1 MRTRRKR
8 SVNAYKVSD
17 TSPDGARQ
25 LMWLVNRP
33 LGWIFDL
40 VVLPF
45 RGMPPIVGLTVIS
58 LLVSVG
64 MLIGFRAVSDQDALD
79 AVKRRIYAGVYE
91 IRLYKD
97 DLLTIFAAQFGI
109 LRETMMYFRLSMV
122 PMLWMMVPIV
132 IMVSQLQFQYGY
144 ESLEPGQTALVK
156 VELTEEAAERVA
168 ETVGAGLSLEVPDGV
183 RLETPLVWIPSL
195 REAGWRIAA
204 ESPGEYELV
213 VRIGEETLTK
223 SVRVSGTTVLRS
235 PLRPSSLLDQLIYP
249 AEQPLPRGS
258 NVEVIRLGY
267 VDGEINLFGWHTH
280 WIIAFFILTMVFA
293 FALAKPLGVKI

>member
-1 MRTRRKR
+1 
-8 SVNAYKVSD
+8 
-17 TSPDGARQ
+17 
-25 LMWLVNRP
+25 MWLVNRTF
-33 LGWIFDL
+33 GWAVDL

-58 LLVSVG
+58 LVVSVG
-64 MLIGFRAVSDQDALD
+64 MLIGFRAVSDQEALD
-79 AVKRRIYAGVYE
+79 AVKRRIYGGVYE

-97 DLLTIFAAQFGI
+97 DLRTIFAAQIGI
-109 LRETMMYFRLSMV
+109 LRETMTYFRLSMV

-132 IMVSQLQFQYGY
+132 ILVSQLQFQYGY
-144 ESLEPGQTALVK
+144 EGLEPGQTALVR
-156 VELTEEAAERVA
+156 VELTEEGADRVA
-168 ETVGAGLSLEVPDGV
+168 ETDGAGVSLEVPDGV

-195 REAGWRIAA
+195 REAGWRIAV
-204 ESPGEYELV
+204 ESPGEYELII
-213 VRIGEETLTK
+213 RIGEETLTK

-235 PLRPSSLLDQLIYP
+235 PLRQSSLLDQLIYP
-249 AEQPLPRGS
+249 AEAPLPRGS

-267 VDGEINLFGWHTH
+267 VDAEINLFGWQTH

>member
-1 MRTRRKR
+1 
-8 SVNAYKVSD
+8 
-17 TSPDGARQ
+17 
-25 LMWLVNRP
+25 MWFVNRP

-40 VVLPF
+40 IVLPF

-79 AVKRRIYAGVYE
+79 AVKRRIHAGVYE

-97 DLLTIFAAQFGI
+97 DLRTIFAAQFGI
-109 LRETMMYFRLSMV
+109 LRETMTYFRLSMV

-132 IMVSQLQFQYGY
+132 IIVSQLQSQYGY
-144 ESLEPGQTALVK
+144 ESLEPGQAVLVK

-168 ETVGAGLSLEVPDGV
+168 ATDGAGVSLEVPDGV

-195 REAGWRIAA
+195 REAAWRIAA
-204 ESPGEYELV
+204 ERPGEYELV

-223 SVRVSGTTVLRS
+223 SVRVAGTTVLRS
-235 PLRPSSLLDQLIYP
+235 PVRPSSLLDQLIYP
-249 AEQPLPRGS
+249 AEAPLPRGS
-258 NVEVIRLGY
+258 NAEAIRVGY
-267 VDGEINLFGWHTH
+267 VDAEINMFGWHTH

>member
-1 MRTRRKR
+1 
-8 SVNAYKVSD
+8 
-17 TSPDGARQ
+17 
-25 LMWLVNRP
+25 MWLVNRP
-33 LGWIFDL
+33 LGWVFDL
-40 VVLPF
+40 IVLPF

-64 MLIGFRAVSDQDALD
+64 ILIGFRAVSDQDALD
-79 AVKRRIYAGVYE
+79 AVKRRIYGGVYE

-97 DLLTIFAAQFGI
+97 DLLTIFAAQVGV
-109 LRETMMYFRLSMV
+109 LRETMTYFRLSMV

-132 IMVSQLQFQYGY
+132 IIVSQLQSQYGY

-156 VELTEEAAERVA
+156 VELTEQAAERVA
-168 ETVGAGLSLEVPDGV
+168 ETDGAGVSLEVPNGV

-195 REAGWRIAA
+195 REAGWRITA

-223 SVRVSGTTVLRS
+223 SLRVSGTTVLRS
-235 PLRPSSLLDQLIYP
+235 PVRPSSLLDQLIYP
-249 AEQPLPRGS
+249 AEAPLPRGS
-258 NVEVIRLGY
+258 NAQVIRLGY
-267 VDGEINLFGWHTH
+267 VDAAINLFGWHTH

>member
-1 MRTRRKR
+1 
-8 SVNAYKVSD
+8 
-17 TSPDGARQ
+17 
-25 LMWLVNRP
+25 MWLVNRT
-33 LGWIFDL
+33 LGWVFDL
-40 VVLPF
+40 IVLPF

-64 MLIGFRAVSDQDALD
+64 ILIGFRAVSDQDALD

-109 LRETMMYFRLSMV
+109 LRETMTYFRLSMV

-132 IMVSQLQFQYGY
+132 IVVIQLQFQYGY
-144 ESLEPGQTALVK
+144 EGLEPGQTALVK
-156 VELTEEAAERVA
+156 VELTEEGADRVT
-168 ETVGAGLSLEVPDGV
+168 ETDGAGVSLDAPDGV
-183 RLETPLVWIPSL
+183 HVETPLVWIPSL
-195 REAGWRIAA
+195 REVGWRIAA

-235 PLRPSSLLDQLIYP
+235 PVRPSSLLDQLIYP
-249 AEQPLPRGS
+249 AEAPLPRGS
-258 NVEVIRLGY
+258 NVEAIR
-267 VDGEINLFGWHTH
+267 VDYADADINMFGWHTH

>member
-1 MRTRRKR
+1 
-8 SVNAYKVSD
+8 
-17 TSPDGARQ
+17 
-25 LMWLVNRP
+25 MWFVNRP
-33 LGWIFDL
+33 LRWVFDL

-58 LLVSVG
+58 ALVSVL
-64 MLIGFRAVSDQDALD
+64 MLIGFRAVSDQEALEE
-79 AVKRRIYAGVYE
+79 VKRRIYGGVYE

-97 DLLTIFAAQFGI
+97 DLRTIFAAQLGV
-109 LRETMMYFRLSMV
+109 LRETGTYFRLSMV

-132 IMVSQLQFQYGY
+132 IIVSQLQFQYGY
-144 ESLEPGQTALVK
+144 ESLEPGQTALLR
-156 VELTEEAAERVA
+156 VELTEEAAEGVA
-168 ETVGAGLSLEVPDGV
+168 GTDGADVSLEVPDGV

-235 PLRPSSLLDQLIYP
+235 PVRPSSLLDQLIYP
-249 AEQPLPRGS
+249 AEEPLPRGS
-258 NVEVIRLGY
+258 NAQVIRLGY
-267 VDGEINLFGWHTH
+267 TDAEINLFGWHTH

>member
-1 MRTRRKR
+1 
-8 SVNAYKVSD
+8 
-17 TSPDGARQ
+17 
-25 LMWLVNRP
+25 MWLVNRP
-33 LGWIFDL
+33 LRWVFDL

-45 RGMPPIVGLTVIS
+45 RGMPAIVGLTVIS
-58 LLVSVG
+58 FLVSVA

-79 AVKRRIYAGVYE
+79 AVKRRIYGGVYE

-97 DLLTIFAAQFGI
+97 DLRTIFAAQLGV
-109 LRETMMYFRLSMV
+109 LRETGTYFRLSMV

-132 IMVSQLQFQYGY
+132 IIVSQLQFQYGY
-144 ESLEPGQTALVK
+144 ESLEPGETVIVK
-156 VELTEEAAERVA
+156 VELTEEAAERVT
-168 ETVGAGLSLEVPDGV
+168 ETDAAGVSLEVPDGV
-183 RLETPLVWIPSL
+183 SLETPLVWIPSL

-223 SVRVSGTTVLRS
+223 SMRVSGITVLRS
-235 PLRPSSLLDQLIYP
+235 PVRPSSLLDQLIYP

-258 NVEVIRLGY
+258 NARAIRLDY
-267 VDGEINLFGWHTH
+267 TDAEINMFGWGTH

>member
-1 MRTRRKR
+1 
-8 SVNAYKVSD
+8 
-17 TSPDGARQ
+17 
-25 LMWLVNRP
+25 MWLVNRT

-45 RGMPPIVGLTVIS
+45 RGMPAIVGLAVIS

-64 MLIGFRAVSDQDALD
+64 MLIGFRAVSDQNALD
-79 AVKRRIYAGVYE
+79 AVKRRIHAGVYE

-109 LRETMMYFRLSMV
+109 LRETMTYFRLSMV
-122 PMLWMMVPIV
+122 PMLWMMPPIV
-132 IMVSQLQFQYGY
+132 IVVIQLQFHYGY
-144 ESLEPGQTALVK
+144 ESLEPGQTTLVQ
-156 VELTEEAAERVA
+156 VELTEEAAERLA
-168 ETVGAGLSLEVPDGV
+168 ETDGAGVSLEAPEGLRV
-183 RLETPLVWIPSL
+183 ETPLVWIPSL

-235 PLRPSSLLDQLIYP
+235 PVRPSSLLSQLIWP
-249 AEQPLPRGS
+249 AEAPLPRGS
-258 NVEVIRLGY
+258 SAEAIRVGY
-267 VDGEINLFGWHTH
+267 VDAEINMFGWHTH

>member
-1 MRTRRKR
+1 
-8 SVNAYKVSD
+8 
-17 TSPDGARQ
+17 
-25 LMWLVNRP
+25 MWLVNRP